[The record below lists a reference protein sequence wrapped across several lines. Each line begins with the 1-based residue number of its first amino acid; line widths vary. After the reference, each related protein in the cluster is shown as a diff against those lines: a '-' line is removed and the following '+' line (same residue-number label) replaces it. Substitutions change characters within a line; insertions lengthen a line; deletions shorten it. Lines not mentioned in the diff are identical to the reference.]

1 MTHGFDLS
9 SPLVCE
15 GIIGDG
21 CGGGRL
27 FLVEDDMLLAY
38 DPTIKSQIFLTDG
51 IKNAKKISKKAC
63 IITIECKN
71 EIIRFD
77 LSSLNVSKI
86 PN

>member
-1 MTHGFDLS
+1 MLYEKSNLDLE

-27 FLVEDDMLLAY
+27 FFIEDETLKAY
-38 DPTIKSQIFLTDG
+38 DPQTQSSMTLLEMILD
-51 IKNAKKISKKAC
+51 AKQISKRAC

-71 EIIRFD
+71 KEIQFD
-77 LSSLNVSKI
+77 LSSMKEI
-86 PN
+86 